1 MRKYVFRGWDATGQ
15 KGWVFGD
22 LVHVKGISKDAEKDL
37 YDRIMVGGYEV
48 VPEST
53 GQFAGLHD
61 EAGNRIFEGDIVE
74 WKKDGKKYL
83 VVFRSG
89 MFYASVE
96 EFNENVYGGF
106 PLWFLCEEEQHCNV
120 IGTIYE
126 QRKEK

>member
-1 MRKYVFRGWDATGQ
+1 MRKSVFRGWDATGQ

-22 LVHVKGISKDAEKDL
+22 LVHNQKVTKTGLEP
-37 YDRIMVGGYEV
+37 RTMVGGYEV
-48 VPEST
+48 FHESV
-53 GQFAGLHD
+53 GQFTGLHD

-74 WKKDGKKYL
+74 WRKDGKKYL

-96 EFNENVYGGF
+96 EFNKDVYGGF

>member
-1 MRKYVFRGWDATGQ
+1 MRKSVFRGWDATGQ

-22 LVHVKGISKDAEKDL
+22 LVHVKGISKDAKKDL

-48 VPEST
+48 VPESI
-53 GQFAGLHD
+53 GQFAGLRD

-120 IGTIYE
+120 TGTIYE

>member
-1 MRKYVFRGWDATGQ
+1 MSMREIKFRGWDATGQ

-22 LVHVKGISKDAEKDL
+22 LVHNQKVTKIGLEP
-37 YDRIMVGGYEV
+37 RTMVGGYEV
-48 VPEST
+48 FPESV
-53 GQFAGLHD
+53 GQFTGLHD

-106 PLWFLCEEEQHCNV
+106 PLWFLYEEEQHCNI

-126 QRKEK
+126 QNSK

>member
-1 MRKYVFRGWDATGQ
+1 MRKSVFRGWDATGQ

-22 LVHVKGISKDAEKDL
+22 LVHNQKVTKTGLEP
-37 YDRIMVGGYEV
+37 RTMVGGYEV
-48 VPEST
+48 FPESV
-53 GQFAGLHD
+53 GQFTGLHD

-74 WKKDGKKYL
+74 WKKDGKRYL

-96 EFNENVYGGF
+96 EFNKNVYGGF

-126 QRKEK
+126 QRKKK

>member
-1 MRKYVFRGWDATGQ
+1 MRKSVFRGWDATGQ

-22 LVHVKGISKDAEKDL
+22 LVHNQKVTKTGLEP
-37 YDRIMVGGYEV
+37 RTMVGGYEV
-48 VPEST
+48 FPESV
-53 GQFAGLHD
+53 GQFTGLRD
-61 EAGNRIFEGDIVE
+61 ETWNRIFEGDIVE

-96 EFNENVYGGF
+96 EFNESVYGGF

-126 QRKEK
+126 QKKKK

>member
-1 MRKYVFRGWDATGQ
+1 MREIKFRGWDATGQ

-22 LVHVKGISKDAEKDL
+22 LVHNQKVTKTGLEP
-37 YDRIMVGGYEV
+37 RTMVGGYEV
-48 VPEST
+48 FPESV
-53 GQFAGLHD
+53 GQFTGLHD
-61 EAGNRIFEGDIVE
+61 EDGNRIFEGDIVE

-89 MFYASVE
+89 MFYASAE

-106 PLWFLCEEEQHCNV
+106 PLWFLCEEEQHCNI

-126 QRKEK
+126 QNSK

>member
-1 MRKYVFRGWDATGQ
+1 MRNSVFRGWDATGQ

-22 LVHVKGISKDAEKDL
+22 LVHNQKVTKTGLEP
-37 YDRIMVGGYEV
+37 RTMVGGYEV
-48 VPEST
+48 FPESV
-53 GQFAGLHD
+53 GQFTGLRD
-61 EAGNRIFEGDIVE
+61 EAGNRIFEGDMVE
-74 WKKDGKKYL
+74 WKKDSKKYL

>member
-1 MRKYVFRGWDATGQ
+1 MRKSVFRGWDATGQ

-22 LVHVKGISKDAEKDL
+22 LVHNQKVTKTGLEP
-37 YDRIMVGGYEV
+37 RTMVGGYEV
-48 VPEST
+48 FPESV
-53 GQFAGLHD
+53 GQFTGLRD

-96 EFNENVYGGF
+96 EFNESVYGGF

-126 QRKEK
+126 QRKKK

>member
-1 MRKYVFRGWDATGQ
+1 MRKSVFRGWDATGQ

-22 LVHVKGISKDAEKDL
+22 LVHNQKVTKTGLEP
-37 YDRIMVGGYEV
+37 RTMVGGYEV
-48 VPEST
+48 FPESV
-53 GQFAGLHD
+53 GQFTGLRD
-61 EAGNRIFEGDIVE
+61 ETWNRIFEGDIVE

-126 QRKEK
+126 QRKKK